1 MRPLGNGKRYSQA
14 QRKGQSY
21 ILLAFGCLVSTSA
34 ILNETRGKNF
44 VVDSGASMHMLSRN
58 DQNLAE
64 LETVRASSNPTAAIT
79 ANGEV
84 QTNEEATVYEN
95 DVDLFA
101 TSSRLRQQCY
111 RLENSAKTTEIP
123 TSGPV
128 VTSHILSK
136 AAEKTMQ
143 HGELR
148 ACCSGLVNRTF
159 HLIYECFLNIGIA
172 GLNAR

>member
-64 LETVRASSNPTAAIT
+64 LENRSSIEQPNSGNYSQWRS
-79 ANGEV
+79 AN
-84 QTNEEATVYEN
+84 
-95 DVDLFA
+95 
-101 TSSRLRQQCY
+101 
-111 RLENSAKTTEIP
+111 K
-123 TSGPV
+123 
-128 VTSHILSK
+128 
-136 AAEKTMQ
+136 
-143 HGELR
+143 
-148 ACCSGLVNRTF
+148 
-159 HLIYECFLNIGIA
+159 
-172 GLNAR
+172 